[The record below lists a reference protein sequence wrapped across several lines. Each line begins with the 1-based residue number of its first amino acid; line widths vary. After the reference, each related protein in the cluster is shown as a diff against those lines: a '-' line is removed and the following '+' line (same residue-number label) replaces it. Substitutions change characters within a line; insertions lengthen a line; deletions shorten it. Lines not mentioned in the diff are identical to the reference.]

1 RAVAAAAEDHANLPR
16 GIINEAKP
24 GARRRSPPHPQIRPS
39 GPRQLPV
46 VVLLLA
52 RVGYMTWAP
61 AKQVSLAAHGV
72 MQESTVAA
80 PWGLVRPALAGPDA
94 AVGAH
99 GGLGVEDGGADLV
112 ASKAQHATG

>member
-1 RAVAAAAEDHANLPR
+1 AEQHQDLTVSVVGHGVIRARRRARRQALDLLPGVWEADLPQVGQRRAVAAAAEDHANLPR

-61 AKQVSLAAHGV
+61 AKQVS
-72 MQESTVAA
+72 
-80 PWGLVRPALAGPDA
+80 
-94 AVGAH
+94 
-99 GGLGVEDGGADLV
+99 
-112 ASKAQHATG
+112 